1 MSKETDETC
10 DTLPRETMS
19 KSNFTVE
26 IKTIKTKIKSLGN
39 LFLEW
44 SQSVTFHCLPRI
56 FKEKTSF
63 LMRLVWS
70 LIFLVFASF
79 TSYILVSLF
88 INYFQYEVVS
98 TVQVISESPSVFP
111 CITICDSNA
120 FTSEFAQNL
129 TENILLQNL
138 GPPSHSFL
146 YVKFMSHI
154 CKLVLIGTCLHNVNN
169 M

>member
-1 MSKETDETC
+1 MSKESEETC
-10 DTLPRETMS
+10 ETMS

-26 IKTIKTKIKSLGN
+26 IKAIKTKIKSLGN

-63 LMRLVWS
+63 LMRFVWS
-70 LIFLVFASF
+70 LIFLMFASF
-79 TSYILVSLF
+79 TCYILVSLF

-111 CITICDSNA
+111 
-120 FTSEFAQNL
+120 
-129 TENILLQNL
+129 
-138 GPPSHSFL
+138 
-146 YVKFMSHI
+146 
-154 CKLVLIGTCLHNVNN
+154 
-169 M
+169 